1 MNIFI
6 NTIYMDDIAQGDGVE
21 KRFPL
26 IYFWLKD
33 YYYQRSPENYVR
45 VNDWSFSDD
54 ATPLRNNPELQKK
67 LHRTPPD
74 IVGLSL
80 YLWNEDTLL
89 DNAKWIKEHFPNC
102 IIVAAGPNADTRE
115 PFMRKH
121 TYIDVTVPGPAA
133 ETFRRIVDKQLQGE
147 SIQDVAGVCYWTGTQ
162 VIRNAPVPR
171 KDDPLVLDYVTN
183 FYDEVKALLD
193 DYTQRYDKVIFLTM
207 YMQGCPYSCSFC
219 EQGTKLWTKVLKRDM
234 HKLYKEVDLLATY
247 TNCIYEFA
255 DANFGIVPEYEDIV
269 DYVIE
274 NGKGNISFKKP
285 PLAKNQIDFTNYL
298 MTKMIDSG
306 VYYSDDFG
314 NITLQ
319 DPNPEIVKL
328 NGRPFSKEYEKIKAF
343 KEFTKDNEHKIG
355 RVEIILGMPGQS
367 YDTLTDSLYELQR
380 NELLSHY
387 LPYFYLVFPNTV
399 LTSPGSTYKFKTNK
413 CYVRSE
419 RHYTISMLDYPDTD
433 CGLAFNKMIETETL
447 STSELAATW
456 YHWSLMCHLYGF
468 LGWMRT
474 PINYLK
480 NYHGIESHEFIKQYT
495 SQFHPDNWANL
506 PDSFSKDLVALER
519 WLRGKD
525 KLIDRYDNT
534 GVYPLSPKRISQYR
548 FHSNP
553 EDFITILDN
562 IFRCCIDVD
571 SDTNIDSLYNW
582 QLAKL
587 LRIDNELK
595 PRTNSIVDYNWDDIS
610 LCKSQSYWKSNWTF
624 EWPTENPYIQTL
636 DLNKIQFVPVT
647 NWAELDVELQKE
659 LVPQPYQPI
668 VLPSMQ
674 VDHQTP
680 LQQVTP

>member
-6 NTIYMDDIAQGDGVE
+6 NTIYMDDMTSGNGVE

-33 YYYQRSPENYVR
+33 YYYQRSPVNYKR
-45 VNDWSFSDD
+45 VNNWSFSDD
-54 ATPLRNNPELQKK
+54 ATPLRDNPELQKQ
-67 LHRTPPD
+67 LYATPPD

-80 YLWNEDTLL
+80 YLWNEETLL
-89 DNAKWIKEHFPNC
+89 DNACWIKEHFPNC
-102 IIVAAGPNADTRE
+102 TIVAAGPNADTRE
-115 PFMRKH
+115 SFMQTH
-121 TYIDVTVPGPAA
+121 TYLDATVPGPAA
-133 ETFRRIVDKQLQGE
+133 ETFRRIVDKRLEGE
-147 SIQDVAGVCYWTGTQ
+147 SIRDVAGVCYWTGTQ
-162 VIRNAPVPR
+162 VVRNAPVPR

-193 DYTQRYDKVIFLTM
+193 DYTTRYEKVIFLTM

-219 EQGTKLWTKVLKRDM
+219 EQGTKLWTKVLKRDI
-234 HKLYKEVDLLATY
+234 HKLYKEIDLLATY

-274 NGKGNISFKKP
+274 HGKNNIGFKKP
-285 PLAKNQIDFTNYL
+285 PLAKNQVDFTNYL

-306 VYYSDDFG
+306 IYYSEDFG

-343 KEFTKDNEHKIG
+343 QEFTKDNEHKIG

-367 YDTLTDSLYELQR
+367 YDTLTDSLHELQR
-380 NELLSHY
+380 NDLLSHY

-399 LTSPGSTYKFKTNK
+399 LTSPGSTYKFKANK
-413 CYVRSE
+413 CFVRSE
-419 RHYTISMLDYPDTD
+419 KHYRTGMLDYPDND

-480 NYHGIESHEFIKQYT
+480 NYHGVESHQFIKEYT
-495 SQFHPDNWANL
+495 AQFHPDNWLNL
-506 PDSFSKDLVALER
+506 PESISKDLQALER
-519 WLRGKD
+519 WLSGKD
-525 KLIDRYDNT
+525 RLIDRYDNT
-534 GVYPLSPKRISQYR
+534 GVYALSPKRISQYR
-548 FHSNP
+548 FHSSP
-553 EDFITILDN
+553 EDFMVVLDN
-562 IFRCCIDVD
+562 IFKCLIDTATD
-571 SDTNIDSLYNW
+571 PNLTDLFDW

-587 LRIDNELK
+587 LPFYNTESEHVNTTIN
-595 PRTNSIVDYNWDDIS
+595 YNWDDIS
-610 LCKSQSYWKSNWTF
+610 LCKSTSYWKSAWSF
-624 EWPTENPYIQTL
+624 KWPKQNTYTKTL
-636 DLNKIQFVPVT
+636 ELKKIQFVPISD
-647 NWAELDVELQKE
+647 WEELDSTLQKE
-659 LVPQPYQPI
+659 LVLTPYTCDNSVHNTQRG
-668 VLPSMQ
+668 
-674 VDHQTP
+674 
-680 LQQVTP
+680 